1 MASNFRLFTYE
12 NALLLILG
20 ATFGIVFFDRVS
32 VNFLMP
38 FIVRDLHLTNTQI
51 GLVGSA
57 LSLTWSISNI
67 AAGRLSDTLGRRKP
81 MLIGAIV
88 VFSLCSFISG
98 LATSFAMLIAAR
110 LFMGVAE
117 GPAPPLSVALLAQ
130 ASSPHRRGLNGGLYL
145 AFQPLIAG
153 ILAPIVLVW
162 LAQTWGW
169 REAFYAAAI
178 PGLIAAI
185 VIAKFVRERPI
196 APRAAA
202 SETKAQAA
210 EGELLPMRKIIGTR
224 NIWLLRVD
232 RLLHDG
238 FGDAE
243 RHFPAALPRQ
253 CSPHRAHADELD
265 HGCDRIH
272 GPAGP
277 VFHSRDFR

>member
-1 MASNFRLFTYE
+1 MVDF
-12 NALLLILG
+12 
-20 ATFGIVFFDRVS
+20 
-32 VNFLMP
+32 
-38 FIVRDLHLTNTQI
+38 H
-51 GLVGSA
+51 
-57 LSLTWSISNI
+57 I

-196 APRAAA
+196 APHAAA

-224 NIWLLRVD
+224 NI
-232 RLLHDG
+232 
-238 FGDAE
+238 
-243 RHFPAALPRQ
+243 
-253 CSPHRAHADELD
+253 
-265 HGCDRIH
+265 GCVR
-272 GPAGP
+272 
-277 VFHSRDFR
+277 